1 MAKSTLKTDFKDD
14 ILSPNMGGK
23 RKYRMIQNEDG
34 TVSFEDVTE
43 YTQTGSNFGSKQVN
57 ETNLAVNNSV
67 DKADVIEN
75 IEDIAANVT
84 QGKVAGA
91 LAVRELNSKIDPY
104 RVIDF
109 NTTGRTTYVKYAN
122 GVMIQYGIAS
132 VSYTDGYGTA
142 TFAHPFID
150 TSYAFF
156 TTGVYVNSTY
166 PFEIITC
173 QKISNN
179 KTYIYSRNPQGNKVE
194 THSVDWL
201 AIGKWK

>member
-1 MAKSTLKTDFKDD
+1 
-14 ILSPNMGGK
+14 
-23 RKYRMIQNEDG
+23 MIE
-34 TVSFEDVTE
+34 
-43 YTQTGSNFGSKQVN
+43 
-57 ETNLAVNNSV
+57 
-67 DKADVIEN
+67 
-75 IEDIAANVT
+75 
-84 QGKVAGA
+84 
-91 LAVRELNSKIDPY
+91 
-104 RVIDF
+104 IDF

-122 GVMIQYGIAS
+122 GVMIQFGIAS

-179 KTYIYSRNPQGNKVE
+179 KTYIYSRNLQGNKVE
-194 THSVDWL
+194 THTVDWL